1 MSQDV
6 KYSKIICYRTE
17 PSAIWQIFYESH
29 ILQLISWSLSHSF
42 PMLSFPTHWKH
53 WKTVSFSDVF
63 RGQRKG
69 ALGTNGLRWKNGK
82 IWEASKMLVNNARGY
97 YVQLA
102 MQKYTRYSM
111 QVEGII
117 FQSNFMIEYIST
129 SSLKHFRWIT
139 FDVCKN
145 NKTFVTKIFLLQ

>member
-29 ILQLISWSLSHSF
+29 ILLVISWSLSHSF

-53 WKTVSFSDVF
+53 WKTVNFSDVF

-97 YVQLA
+97 YA
-102 MQKYTRYSM
+102 
-111 QVEGII
+111 II
-117 FQSNFMIEYIST
+117 SNAKVY
-129 SSLKHFRWIT
+129 
-139 FDVCKN
+139 
-145 NKTFVTKIFLLQ
+145 KIFDASRGNNISKQFYDRIYFNFIFKALSMNHIRCL